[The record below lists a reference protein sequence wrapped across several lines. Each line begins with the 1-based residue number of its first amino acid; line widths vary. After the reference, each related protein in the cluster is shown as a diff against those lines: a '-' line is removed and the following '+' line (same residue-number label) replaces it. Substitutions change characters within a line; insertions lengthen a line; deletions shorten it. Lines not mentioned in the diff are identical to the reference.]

1 MFFHHK
7 KLMYTVRVRESN
19 PQLAS
24 LMLEQFGA
32 HRASWSPRCATSP
45 RDLANAIPGARTC

>member
-24 LMLEQFGA
+24 LMLEQFGGPQGEL
-32 HRASWSPRCATSP
+32 RPQCVTSP
-45 RDLANAIPGARTC
+45 RDSVNAIQAARTC